1 MSDQTQ
7 NELQKALSGVRA
19 DIDRIDGE
27 LLRLLNERA
36 RCAQKVGEIKAEH
49 GEAGHIY
56 RPEREAQVLRRLQ
69 EANPGPLPGEN
80 ITFFFREVM
89 SACLALEE
97 PLGIAF
103 LKAPSTMCSARSSP
117 VMPTTRSYPS
127 RIQPKARSAARW
139 TCCCPPP

>member
-7 NELQKALSGVRA
+7 NDLQKALSGVRA

-56 RPEREAQVLRRLQ
+56 RPEREAQVLRRCRKPIP
-69 EANPGPLPGEN
+69 ARCPVR
-80 ITFFFREVM
+80 T
-89 SACLALEE
+89 S
-97 PLGIAF
+97 
-103 LKAPSTMCSARSSP
+103 PSSFVR
-117 VMPTTRSYPS
+117 
-127 RIQPKARSAARW
+127 
-139 TCCCPPP
+139 